1 MKEVQMKTAITK
13 ALEKEIK
20 KIENKAQKDYVL
32 SIFRLEKEK
41 NIDLESDMMGCAIIP
56 LQIGANMGVDPK
68 DSQVWY
74 QQYRTM
80 KALIIK
86 RDLTKNNNQSVIDS
100 AVDFLAQRTG
110 KTKSN
115 IKKAI
120 KKLDVENLMSEMG
133 IDLTKDPAE
142 QTEQLD
148 KVFDKILM
156 EEK

>member
-1 MKEVQMKTAITK
+1 MP
-13 ALEKEIK
+13 LEKEIE
-20 KIENKAQKDYVL
+20 KIENKAQKDYTL
-32 SIFRLEKEK
+32 TIFKADKED
-41 NIDLESDMMGCAIIP
+41 DLDCDLVDEEFFPI
-56 LQIGANMGVDPK
+56 QIGENMGVDPK

-80 KALIIK
+80 KALLIK
-86 RDLTKNNNQSVIDS
+86 RDIAKNNNQTVIDS
-100 AVDFLAQRTG
+100 AVDYLAQRTG
-110 KTKSN
+110 KTKAS

-148 KVFDKILM
+148 KVFNKLLT